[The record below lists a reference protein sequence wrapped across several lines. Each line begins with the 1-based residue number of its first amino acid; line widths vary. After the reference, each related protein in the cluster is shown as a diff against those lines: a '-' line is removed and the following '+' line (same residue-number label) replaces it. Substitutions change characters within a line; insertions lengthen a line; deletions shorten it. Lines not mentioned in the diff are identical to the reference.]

1 MLQVLRH
8 KACFMTLAILSFVYI
23 DCRVVRKVHN
33 AGLSSSRQGQNNRGS
48 LFTHAAVCFLY
59 IAGLCLGC
67 LWVIQYIVMQVSYG
81 LIQYLVIC
89 WIHMVLKNF
98 SISFNIITC
107 NYIIMYFPYTL
118 HQTI

>member
-33 AGLSSSRQGQNNRGS
+33 AGLYSSRQGQNNRGS

-67 LWVIQYIVMQVSYG
+67 LWVIQYIVMQFFIWSYTVFGHMLDSYG
-81 LIQYLVIC
+81 PEKLFNKFQY
-89 WIHMVLKNF
+89 
-98 SISFNIITC
+98 
-107 NYIIMYFPYTL
+107 NYL
-118 HQTI
+118 

>member
-59 IAGLCLGC
+59 IAGFCLGC
-67 LWVIQYIVMQVSYG
+67 LWVIQYIVMQVSCG
-81 LIQYLVIC
+81 LLFGHMLDSCGSEKLFNKFQYDYL
-89 WIHMVLKNF
+89 
-98 SISFNIITC
+98 
-107 NYIIMYFPYTL
+107 
-118 HQTI
+118 